1 MEDDSSRLPS
11 GANVDPRGANVDPRG
26 ANVDPRGAN
35 VDPRGANVDPRG
47 ANVDPRGANVDPRGA
62 NVDPRGANVDP
73 RGANVCHKCEKYF
86 KRKIDCDRHVKKCK
100 GNDNLQCP
108 ICMKIFET
116 RYGKYKHM
124 KNVKCLHPDDDV
136 GEDVLEDECMTIS
149 VVEAENKQLR
159 TEIELLKSN
168 KPIIINNTTNNT
180 VQINSYDNPS
190 IEHMTSGVVRKMYYK
205 SKQDAHMM
213 ILEAIRTIFKNDNIP
228 QNDSIRLIDGSKSKF
243 AQVQMGDEKII
254 LPLIEVLETI
264 LTKSGEV
271 CGDGLRECEEDG
283 TIRGIRCSVVK
294 SLMDTL
300 ATDDREGDR
309 GNRAKFLPYV
319 KSALL

>member
-1 MEDDSSRLPS
+1 M
-11 GANVDPRGANVDPRG
+11 
-26 ANVDPRGAN
+26 
-35 VDPRGANVDPRG
+35 
-47 ANVDPRGANVDPRGA
+47 
-62 NVDPRGANVDP
+62 
-73 RGANVCHKCEKYF
+73 
-86 KRKIDCDRHVKKCK
+86 
-100 GNDNLQCP
+100 
-108 ICMKIFET
+108 CMKIFET

-124 KNVKCLHPDDDV
+124 KKVKCLHQEDDV
-136 GEDVLEDECMTIS
+136 DVDDGTIMIS
-149 VVEAENKQLR
+149 VEEENKQLR
-159 TEIELLKSN
+159 NEIELLKSN

-190 IEHMTSGVVRKMYYK
+190 IEHMTNSVIRKMYYK
-205 SKQDAHMM
+205 SKQEAHMM
-213 ILEAIRTIFKNDNIP
+213 ILEAIRTIFKNENIP

-271 CGDGLRECEEDG
+271 CGDGLRECEEEG

-294 SLMDTL
+294 SLMDKL

-309 GNRAKFLPYV
+309 ENRAKYLPYV